1 MLYKIN
7 NKINKLIIENTY
19 MVVPL
24 ENAYSWINKEINDYK
39 WNI

>member
-1 MLYKIN
+1 MLHKIN

-19 MVVPL
+19 MIVSL
-24 ENAYSWINKEINDYK
+24 EDAYSSINKEINDYK